1 MDKTSE
7 RFISK
12 SLIIPV
18 YKNAANIPSLL
29 KAIEVIAQ
37 NYGNSFEAIFVVDG
51 SPDNSYDLLNEHLAT
66 KSFSSQ
72 LIALSRNFGSFLAIR
87 TGMEYARGKFIAVM
101 AADLQEPP
109 ELIKEFFAALESDS
123 ADVIFGS
130 RQKRNDSFWQAFLA
144 NSFWGVYRQ
153 IVNSEM
159 PKGGVDIFACN
170 QKAKKA
176 VLEIKES
183 HSSLINDLFWV
194 GFRRL
199 FIPYERKEREH
210 GKTAWSLSKRFRYM
224 MDSIFS
230 FSDYPILFVLWTGV
244 IGVILSL
251 IIGIVTIVAKL
262 SGLIAIPGYTTIVI
276 IVSFLGSAIMA
287 TQGILGC
294 YLWRTFENTKKRPL
308 TIVDDV
314 KVFKK

>member
-1 MDKTSE
+1 MSE
-7 RFISK
+7 SSEHFISK

-18 YKNAANIPSLL
+18 YRNAVNIPSLL

-37 NYGNSFEAIFVVDG
+37 NYGNTFEAIFVVDG
-51 SPDNSYDLLNEHLAT
+51 SPDNSYDLLNEHLAK

-87 TGMEYARGKFIAVM
+87 TGMEHARGKFIAVM

-109 ELIKEFFAALESDS
+109 KLIKEFFTALESNS
-123 ADVIFGS
+123 ADVIFGA
-130 RQKRNDSFWQAFLA
+130 RNKRNDSFWQSFMA
-144 NSFWGVYRQ
+144 NSFWAIYRK

-170 QKAKKA
+170 QKAKEA
-176 VLEIKES
+176 VLAIKES
-183 HSSLINDLFWV
+183 HSSLINNLFWI

-210 GKTAWSLSKRFRYM
+210 GKSAWSFSKRFRYM
-224 MDSIFS
+224 IDSIFS

-244 IGVILSL
+244 IGVFLSL
-251 IIGIVTIVAKL
+251 IVGVATIIAKL
-262 SGLIAIPGYTTIVI
+262 SGLISVPGYTTIVI
-276 IVSFLGSAIMA
+276 VVSFLGSAIMM
-287 TQGILGC
+287 TQGVLGC
-294 YLWRTFENTKKRPL
+294 YLWHTFENTKKRPL

-314 KVFKK
+314 KVLRK

>member
-1 MDKTSE
+1 MSE
-7 RFISK
+7 SSEHFISK

-18 YKNAANIPSLL
+18 YRNAVNIPSLL

-37 NYGNSFEAIFVVDG
+37 NYGNTFEAIFVVDG
-51 SPDNSYDLLNEHLAT
+51 SPDNSYDLLNEHLAK

-87 TGMEYARGKFIAVM
+87 TGMEHARGKFIAVM

-109 ELIKEFFAALESDS
+109 KLIKEFFTALESNS
-123 ADVIFGS
+123 ADVIFGA
-130 RQKRNDSFWQAFLA
+130 RNKRNDSFWQSFMA
-144 NSFWGVYRQ
+144 NSFWAIYRK

-170 QKAKKA
+170 QKAKEA
-176 VLEIKES
+176 VLAIKES
-183 HSSLINDLFWV
+183 HSSLINNLFWI

-210 GKTAWSLSKRFRYM
+210 GKSAWSFSKRFRYM
-224 MDSIFS
+224 IDSIFS

-244 IGVILSL
+244 IGVFLSL
-251 IIGIVTIVAKL
+251 IVGVATIIAKL
-262 SGLIAIPGYTTIVI
+262 SGLISVPGYTTIVI
-276 IVSFLGSAIMA
+276 VVSFLGSAIMM
-287 TQGILGC
+287 TQGVLGC

-314 KVFKK
+314 KVLRK

>member
-1 MDKTSE
+1 MSE
-7 RFISK
+7 SSEHFISK

-18 YKNAANIPSLL
+18 YRNAVNIPSLL
-29 KAIEVIAQ
+29 KAIEIIAQ
-37 NYGNSFEAIFVVDG
+37 NYGNTFEAIFVVDG
-51 SPDNSYDLLNEHLAT
+51 SPDNSYDLLNEHLAK

-87 TGMEYARGKFIAVM
+87 TGMEHARGKFIAVM

-109 ELIKEFFAALESDS
+109 ELIKEFFTALESNS
-123 ADVIFGS
+123 ADVIFGA
-130 RQKRNDSFWQAFLA
+130 RNKRNDSFWQSFMA
-144 NSFWGVYRQ
+144 NSFWAIYRK

-170 QKAKKA
+170 QKAKEA
-176 VLEIKES
+176 VLAIKES
-183 HSSLINDLFWV
+183 HSSLINNLFWI

-210 GKTAWSLSKRFRYM
+210 GKSAWSLSKRFRYM
-224 MDSIFS
+224 IDSIFS
-230 FSDYPILFVLWTGV
+230 FSDYPILFVLWTGI
-244 IGVILSL
+244 IGVFLSL
-251 IIGIVTIVAKL
+251 IVGVATIIAKL
-262 SGLIAIPGYTTIVI
+262 SGLISVPGYTTIVI
-276 IVSFLGSAIMA
+276 VVSFLGSAIMM
-287 TQGILGC
+287 TQGVLGC

-314 KVFKK
+314 KVLRK

>member
-1 MDKTSE
+1 MSE
-7 RFISK
+7 SSEHFISK

-18 YKNAANIPSLL
+18 YRNAVNIPSLL
-29 KAIEVIAQ
+29 KAIEIIAQ
-37 NYGNSFEAIFVVDG
+37 NYGNTFEAIFVVDG
-51 SPDNSYDLLNEHLAT
+51 SPDNSYDLLNEHLAK

-87 TGMEYARGKFIAVM
+87 TGMEHARGKFIAVM

-109 ELIKEFFAALESDS
+109 ELIKEFFTALESNS
-123 ADVIFGS
+123 ADVIFGA
-130 RQKRNDSFWQAFLA
+130 RNKRNDSFWQSFMA
-144 NSFWGVYRQ
+144 NSFWAIYRK

-170 QKAKKA
+170 QKAKEA
-176 VLEIKES
+176 VLAIKES
-183 HSSLINDLFWV
+183 HSSLINNLFWI

-210 GKTAWSLSKRFRYM
+210 GKSAWSLSKRFRYM
-224 MDSIFS
+224 IDSIFS

-244 IGVILSL
+244 IGVFLSL
-251 IIGIVTIVAKL
+251 IVGVATIIAKL
-262 SGLIAIPGYTTIVI
+262 SGLISVPGYTTIVI
-276 IVSFLGSAIMA
+276 VVSFLGSAIMM
-287 TQGILGC
+287 TQGVLGC

-314 KVFKK
+314 KVLRK

>member
-1 MDKTSE
+1 MSE
-7 RFISK
+7 SSEHFISK

-18 YKNAANIPSLL
+18 YRNAVNIPSLL

-37 NYGNSFEAIFVVDG
+37 NYGNTFEAIFVVDG
-51 SPDNSYDLLNEHLAT
+51 SPDNSYDLLNEHLAK

-87 TGMEYARGKFIAVM
+87 TGMEHARGKFIAVM

-109 ELIKEFFAALESDS
+109 KLIKEFFTALESNS
-123 ADVIFGS
+123 ADVIFGA
-130 RQKRNDSFWQAFLA
+130 RNKRNDSFWQSFMA
-144 NSFWGVYRQ
+144 NSFWAIYRK

-170 QKAKKA
+170 QKAKEA
-176 VLEIKES
+176 VLAIKES
-183 HSSLINDLFWV
+183 HSSLINNLFWI

-210 GKTAWSLSKRFRYM
+210 GKSAWSFSKRFRYM
-224 MDSIFS
+224 IDSIFS

-244 IGVILSL
+244 IGVFLSL
-251 IIGIVTIVAKL
+251 IVGVATIIAKL
-262 SGLIAIPGYTTIVI
+262 SGLISVPGYTTIVI
-276 IVSFLGSAIMA
+276 VVSFLGSAIMM
-287 TQGILGC
+287 TQGVLGC
-294 YLWRTFENTKKRPL
+294 YLWHTFENTKKRQ
-308 TIVDDV
+308 IGRAHV
-314 KVFKK
+314 